1 MEDMPSFHWVNDVNP
16 ISVTPDYILPQEKRP
31 NLTNLSHL
39 ISLPVIDMNKE
50 NEILVHEIAKACE
63 EFGFFMLINHGIS
76 QELCYNVLNVITNFF
91 YLPQQEKAKFFSTC
105 HMEDGK
111 ISRYYLC
118 DDYQATKKKTDLW
131 CEAFYHTWDPFDLTF
146 IQNLPQSPP
155 NYRETIVSY
164 AKEIGPLM
172 LRLLCLISQGLGLS
186 KHYLQRS
193 IILQEQGVTG
203 LHVLKDQQW
212 VAVHP
217 IPASLVVNVAD
228 QLQTGCIFR
237 RVLSVNYKSLDITK
251 ILIGTDCLFK
261 INCKMAFDVEVD
273 SSNFLTWEA
282 PQDFL
287 LSGAVSRSHV
297 VRGNG
302 KKSQVSDF
310 NNEEPP
316 VINDELAQ
324 FQMVPS

>member
-155 NYRETIVSY
+155 NYRY
-164 AKEIGPLM
+164 ASSFFSSTPKTSM
-172 LRLLCLISQGLGLS
+172 
-186 KHYLQRS
+186 S
-193 IILQEQGVTG
+193 ILEGV
-203 LHVLKDQQW
+203 W
-212 VAVHP
+212 
-217 IPASLVVNVAD
+217 N
-228 QLQTGCIFR
+228 
-237 RVLSVNYKSLDITK
+237 
-251 ILIGTDCLFK
+251 
-261 INCKMAFDVEVD
+261 
-273 SSNFLTWEA
+273 
-282 PQDFL
+282 
-287 LSGAVSRSHV
+287 
-297 VRGNG
+297 
-302 KKSQVSDF
+302 
-310 NNEEPP
+310 
-316 VINDELAQ
+316 
-324 FQMVPS
+324 

>member
-1 MEDMPSFHWVNDVNP
+1 MWIIIYEIPLKAW
-16 ISVTPDYILPQEKRP
+16 TY
-31 NLTNLSHL
+31 
-39 ISLPVIDMNKE
+39 E
-50 NEILVHEIAKACE
+50 N
-63 EFGFFMLINHGIS
+63 
-76 QELCYNVLNVITNFF
+76 F
-91 YLPQQEKAKFFSTC
+91 Y
-105 HMEDGK
+105 
-111 ISRYYLC
+111 
-118 DDYQATKKKTDLW
+118 
-131 CEAFYHTWDPFDLTF
+131 
-146 IQNLPQSPP
+146 
-155 NYRETIVSY
+155 
-164 AKEIGPLM
+164 
-172 LRLLCLISQGLGLS
+172 
-186 KHYLQRS
+186 
-193 IILQEQGVTG
+193 
-203 LHVLKDQQW
+203 
-212 VAVHP
+212 
-217 IPASLVVNVAD
+217 
-228 QLQTGCIFR
+228 QTGCIFR